1 MGGDEDFLA
10 SDDAVNQCLPLTGS
24 GLDGMQVDG
33 LIKIEKHYMRIA
45 GLLYV
50 DCTSSADMH
59 INLLLI
65 DINGGK

>member
-10 SDDAVNQCLPLTGS
+10 SDDVLSQCLPLAGS
-24 GLDGMQVDG
+24 GLDGMHLDW
-33 LIKIEKHYMRIA
+33 LIKIQTHYMRIA
-45 GLLYV
+45 GLLCV
-50 DCTSSADMH
+50 NCTSSADMH